1 MAKSVASSLVCSRLD
16 YANSLLFGTTQK
28 NINRL
33 QRVQNTLARVAAS
46 YALPRG
52 TSSSDILQDLHWLP
66 IDQRIEFKLA
76 TLTYNI
82 LNFSQPAYLRSLL
95 NYHTPT
101 RFLRSANT
109 NLLSVLRV
117 RTTFASSGFSI
128 AAPTVWNSL
137 PFSICSSTS
146 ADTFRR
152 LLKTHCFQQA
162 YCFL

>member
-82 LNFSQPAYLRSLL
+82 LNSL
-95 NYHTPT
+95 
-101 RFLRSANT
+101 
-109 NLLSVLRV
+109 
-117 RTTFASSGFSI
+117 
-128 AAPTVWNSL
+128 SL
-137 PFSICSSTS
+137 I
-146 ADTFRR
+146 
-152 LLKTHCFQQA
+152 HI
-162 YCFL
+162 